1 MISVDQMHH
10 ALEVQEILLNIFRFF
25 GRRHYDRDDG
35 PGDLA
40 SLARTCRTFKEP
52 ALDIL
57 WEVLDDLSPLARCL
71 PEISYQPRTTNPSSP
86 MVRSRVF
93 IVLILSIF
101 TR

>member
-1 MISVDQMHH
+1 MHH
-10 ALEVQEILLNIFRFF
+10 ALEIQEILLNIFRFF
-25 GRRHYDRDDG
+25 SRCHDDDDDDSE
-35 PGDLA
+35 DLV
-40 SLARTCRTFKEP
+40 SLARTCRAFKEP

-71 PEISYQPRTTNPSSP
+71 PEISYHSLPTYRWP

-101 TR
+101 AH